1 MKLKL
6 STLMNII
13 LSVVLLTS
21 MFYVGITSSQGV
33 YDPWCDQDS
42 DGDIDIYD
50 IVPAASAYGTT
61 GNPTRN
67 VTIVHNTYEFLEDFN
82 FTEHS
87 AHSYRFTTKGYRQVT
102 LYVFLVYPVLEDTEV
117 RVSVSFWIEGSN
129 FAPTMDV
136 FTVFRFQNASVW
148 RTYDVKGSSMSLIVL
163 NPTDHFA
170 SGRVALYM
178 TT

>member
-1 MKLKL
+1 MKKAILFLVTLL
-6 STLMNII
+6 SSLFLVST
-13 LSVVLLTS
+13 T
-21 MFYVGITSSQGV
+21 TSSP
-33 YDPWCDQDS
+33 YDPWCDIDG

-50 IVPAASAYGTT
+50 AVDLAGKYGTT
-61 GNPTRN
+61 GNPARN
-67 VTIVHNTYEFLEDFN
+67 VTIIHNTYEFLEDFN

-102 LYVFLVYPVLEDTEV
+102 LYVFLSYPVLQDTQV
-117 RVSVSFWIEGSN
+117 HVAVSFWIEGSN
-129 FAPTMDV
+129 RAPTMDL
-136 FTVFRFQNASVW
+136 FTAFIFQNASVW
-148 RTYDVKGSSMSLIVL
+148 RTYDVKGSSMSFMVL